1 MMNTKKEMISDEK
14 IEELYNKLRPVVT
27 VNGAKYL
34 LKKFTLEEIKKEAY
48 LTNKKINKDEYLDN
62 SELKVIGSFDY
73 VKEYDNPLSF
83 EPTVSDVLIEIPQI
97 YLDKADAFEISETP
111 RISEKNHV
119 AKVLTYKIH
128 KK

>member
-1 MMNTKKEMISDEK
+1 MNTKKEMISDEK

-48 LTNKKINKDEYLDN
+48 LTNKKINKNEYLDN
-62 SELKVIGSFDY
+62 SEL
-73 VKEYDNPLSF
+73 
-83 EPTVSDVLIEIPQI
+83 
-97 YLDKADAFEISETP
+97 SETP